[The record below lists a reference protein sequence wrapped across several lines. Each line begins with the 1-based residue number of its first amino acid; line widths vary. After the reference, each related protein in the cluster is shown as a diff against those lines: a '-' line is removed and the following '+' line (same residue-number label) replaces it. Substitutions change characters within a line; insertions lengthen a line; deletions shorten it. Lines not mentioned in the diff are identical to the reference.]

1 MMNNEDDFD
10 YEDDDTQLDDGQ
22 EDDEGVGEEE
32 DDDEADDSE
41 SEEESEDDEEEA
53 EEDDGTP
60 EGVKRRFATLTK
72 KRREAEARVAELEEE
87 VERYRSRS
95 GQDSPAVYLALAQK
109 HGILPELTDART
121 AKALAEIGD
130 IEGRVEFLRDTLDDM
145 DDDQTNEITL
155 SGHEY
160 TRSELRKELRKAER
174 RLNDLRD
181 DFGDAGKR
189 LKERTVKLIRLG
201 LAAEKAAKQRGGTTR
216 RSGTGGHDTTRRG
229 GTGGHEKKPSKK
241 TASTKAGKPPVRK
254 RREDPRAGLDRIL
267 DSFVN

>member
-1 MMNNEDDFD
+1 MMNYEDDFD

-41 SEEESEDDEEEA
+41 SEEETEDDEEEA

-174 RLNDLRD
+174 RLSDLRD
-181 DFGDAGKR
+181 DFGDTGKR

-201 LAAEKAAKQRGGTTR
+201 LAAEKAAKVRNKG
-216 RSGTGGHDTTRRG
+216 
-229 GTGGHEKKPSKK
+229 EKLNKGEKSKVREKTPPKK
-241 TASTKAGKPPVRK
+241 TASNTGSKAPVRK

>member
-41 SEEESEDDEEEA
+41 SEEETEDDEEEA

-72 KRREAEARVAELEEE
+72 KRREAEARVAELEKE
-87 VERYRSRS
+87 VERYRSLS

-155 SGHEY
+155 SGQEY
-160 TRSELRKELRKAER
+160 TRGELRRELRKAER

-201 LAAEKAAKQRGGTTR
+201 LAAEKAAKVRNKGQKPNKG
-216 RSGTGGHDTTRRG
+216 
-229 GTGGHEKKPSKK
+229 EKPKVREKTPPKK

>member
-41 SEEESEDDEEEA
+41 SEEETEDDEEEA

-109 HGILPELTDART
+109 HGILPELADART

-145 DDDQTNEITL
+145 DDDQANEITL

-201 LAAEKAAKQRGGTTR
+201 LAAEKAAKVRNKG
-216 RSGTGGHDTTRRG
+216 
-229 GTGGHEKKPSKK
+229 EKPNKGEKSKMREKTPLKK

>member
-1 MMNNEDDFD
+1 MNNYEDDFD

-41 SEEESEDDEEEA
+41 SEEETEDDEEEA

-87 VERYRSRS
+87 VERYRSQS

-145 DDDQTNEITL
+145 DDDQANEITL

-160 TRSELRKELRKAER
+160 TRGELSKELRKAER
-174 RLNDLRD
+174 RLKDLRE

-201 LAAEKAAKQRGGTTR
+201 LAAEKTAKVRNKGGKPNKGEK
-216 RSGTGGHDTTRRG
+216 SKV
-229 GTGGHEKKPSKK
+229 HEKTPLKK
-241 TASTKAGKPPVRK
+241 TASTKTGKPPVRK
-254 RREDPRAGLDRIL
+254 RREDARAGLDRIL

>member
-1 MMNNEDDFD
+1 MINYEDDFD

-22 EDDEGVGEEE
+22 EDDEGVDEEE
-32 DDDEADDSE
+32 DDDEADDLE
-41 SEEESEDDEEEA
+41 SEDDEDDSEDDEEEA
-53 EEDDGTP
+53 KEDDGTP

-109 HGILPELTDART
+109 HGILPELADART
-121 AKALAEIGD
+121 AKALAEIDD

-155 SGHEY
+155 SGQKY
-160 TRSELRKELRKAER
+160 TRGELSKELRKAER

-181 DFGDAGKR
+181 DFGDTGKR

-201 LAAEKAAKQRGGTTR
+201 LAAEKAAKMRNKGGKPNK
-216 RSGTGGHDTTRRG
+216 G
-229 GTGGHEKKPSKK
+229 EKSKMREKTPPKK